1 MFNRE
6 EIRHLMAAQ
15 VELPVERLTD
25 QARLA
30 EDLNLDS
37 FERLTLH
44 MAMEMECQAEFE
56 PDDGVITTVGRM
68 LDAIEAANARTAL
81 HSVPSAAVTPLRQA

>member
-6 EIRHLMAAQ
+6 DIRHLMASQ
-15 VELPVERLTD
+15 VELPVERLLD
-25 QARLA
+25 RARFA

-44 MAMEMECQAEFE
+44 MAMEMECQVEFE
-56 PDDGVITTVGRM
+56 PDDSVITTVGRM
-68 LDAIEAANARTAL
+68 IDAIEEANARTVVRL
-81 HSVPSAAVTPLRQA
+81 VPPEIVTPVRQV

>member
-6 EIRHLMAAQ
+6 DIRHLMAAQ
-15 VELPVERLTD
+15 VDLPVERLPD
-25 QARLA
+25 QARLV

-44 MAMEMECQAEFE
+44 MAMEMECQVEFE
-56 PDDGVITTVGRM
+56 PDDSVITTVGRM
-68 LDAIEAANARTAL
+68 IDAIEAANAQAAIT
-81 HSVPSAAVTPLRQA
+81 SGSSATVTPLRQG